1 MRYIIKLLI
10 LSYTL
15 ISLTGCA
22 TTKSFSP
29 ESKKNIHS
37 ISVDKIKNPD
47 VVYYYPPGAAL
58 IGVIA
63 IAMTKDVPVQ
73 LAKEA
78 KDNNILISEMVRQKM
93 LADLSHSS
101 QFKLANDAKSA
112 DANLK
117 IDITL
122 YGFTVPNGFSSKV
135 VPMLNLHAQLLQG
148 ANVVWEN
155 SYFVN
160 ALDGLPSNR
169 PDDILHN
176 PALMRTS
183 LQDAVNKGVPGL
195 LAKMK

>member
-29 ESKKNIHS
+29 ESKRNIHS
-37 ISVDKIKNPD
+37 IYVANIKSPEA
-47 VVYYYPPGAAL
+47 VYYYPPGAAL
-58 IGVIA
+58 VGILA
-63 IAMTKDVPVQ
+63 FAMTKDVPAQ

-78 KDNNILISEMVRQKM
+78 KDNNIIISEMVRQKM
-93 LADLSHSS
+93 STDLSHSE
-101 QFKLANDAKSA
+101 FKVATDAKNS
-112 DANLK
+112 DATLK
-117 IDITL
+117 VYIGF
-122 YGFTVPNGFSSKV
+122 YGFGVPNGFSTKV

-148 ANVVWEN
+148 DKVVWEN

-160 ALDGLPSNR
+160 SFDSLPSNR

-183 LQDAVNKGVPGL
+183 LQDAVNKGVPAL